1 MMKKENENQRF
12 RIAFNGF
19 RGGNKG
25 SVTSQPLSE
34 YDKTIRYPWVHDAI
48 LRIRGEK
55 PIRSVDNHDAAA
67 LAKAQQRIKSQLP
80 FRCAH
85 YYQFKDNKRRQANII
100 PESFL
105 FQTTID
111 VDEKELVEKA
121 LERAK
126 LLDSLDFIPDD
137 TGERGATPAAAGGS
151 DDETE
156 NRAAAGG
163 PGDETENR
171 TAAGGPG
178 NETEN
183 RAAAGDSDDE
193 TENRAAAGDS
203 DDETENRAVVGGS
216 GNEAENRAAAGGPD
230 HEKENRAA
238 AGGSDHE
245 TENRAAAVENHDG
258 DEAVTADQNTEKRQ
272 TNTEKRQTNLET
284 GQANPEKGQ
293 RNPWKGMLLHLEY
306 SARKKLHID
315 IRMPIGMTIEETQR
329 AYCQAL
335 GVPCDESCF
344 SPERIIFMTDA
355 DSEIYRSSDWYALLP
370 EDEINLRREAFRKR
384 DLGIDGR
391 ALKQG
396 TFASSSFS
404 QSSGNPSFSGSSQ
417 SSGSAP
423 LSGSSQ
429 SSGNAPFSGSSQSSG
444 NSSLSENSS
453 QNQNYS
459 NTENHDN
466 QPLLSGDKTG
476 EKQPAVGGA
485 QVPPHPA
492 SHPADSHT
500 STAVGSAP
508 AHPDGSHHGND
519 KNLIAFD
526 LFRAQAGLAE
536 VDINAVGSRHS
547 SLLAI
552 MSAGASR
559 MMGEEELRR
568 VVEQRMPA
576 FAQERDCQQLISD
589 FYARYHDSCKPMS
602 REVIRI
608 NAQAERLGSKEMAQ
622 QSQEDYPAPPP
633 MPPKLPSLI
642 ALLVSRTPEV
652 YKPAVAHAVFPSLAT
667 HLWKTRFKYIDNV
680 EHEATLMTCL
690 LAGTGAGK
698 SCVQMPIS
706 YVMEDI
712 RKRDR
717 ENLAR
722 EKAWKDEVT
731 RKGANKDKRK
741 RPENLVIQEIDAD
754 MTNPAFVMRTAEAQE
769 HFLYTSLNEI
779 DQFDAL
785 RGQGNQQFRIMCLAF
800 DPANQYGQTRVGT
813 SSVTERVTIRFN
825 WNASTTIQKGL
836 RYFSR
841 VLTDGPISRINFCTI
856 PEREIG
862 AEMPVYGYYGDDFRE
877 ALRPYIEN
885 LCKTS
890 GLVECD
896 QAFQLA
902 LKLKEENA
910 DFARM
915 TQNRIYENL
924 SFRANVIA
932 YLKAC
937 VLYVANG
944 CKWEP
949 EMDEFIRWSLRY
961 DLYCK
966 MRFFGDAIAKAE
978 DGGVKSS
985 RRGPANLLQLLPDE
999 FSYQEAMAIRLEYGL
1014 GQKGTRSM
1022 INNWVHRGYIERKSF
1037 QSASQ
1042 AKTDINISNISFEN
1056 AYFIKLKYRKDGIN
1070 IEKNC

>member
-1 MMKKENENQRF
+1 MKKENENQRF

-25 SVTSQPLSE
+25 SITSQPLSE

-48 LRIRGEK
+48 LQIRGEK
-55 PIRSVDNHDAAA
+55 PIRSVNNHDATA

-80 FRCAH
+80 FRSAH

-137 TGERGATPAAAGGS
+137 TGEQGASTAAGGS
-151 DDETE
+151 DDEDG
-156 NRAAAGG
+156 NRAASGG
-163 PGDETENR
+163 SDAENV
-171 TAAGGPG
+171 
-178 NETEN
+178 N
-183 RAAAGDSDDE
+183 RAASGGSNDE
-193 TENRAAAGDS
+193 TGNRAAS
-203 DDETENRAVVGGS
+203 GGS
-216 GNEAENRAAAGGPD
+216 DAENVNRAASGGSND
-230 HEKENRAA
+230 ENVNRAA
-238 AGGSDHE
+238 AGGSDAE
-245 TENRAAAVENHDG
+245 TVNRAAAVGNHDG
-258 DEAVTADQNTEKRQ
+258 DEAVTADQNPE
-272 TNTEKRQTNLET
+272 N
-284 GQANPEKGQ
+284 GQRNPEKGQ
-293 RNPWKGMLLHLEY
+293 KNPWKGMLLHLEY

-315 IRMPIGMTIEETQR
+315 IRMPIGMTIEEAQR

-384 DLGIDGR
+384 GLDIDGR

-396 TFASSSFS
+396 TFSSSFAH
-404 QSSGNPSFSGSSQ
+404 SSGKAPLSGSSQ
-417 SSGSAP
+417 SSGKAP

-429 SSGNAPFSGSSQSSG
+429 SSGNAPLSGTSQSSG
-444 NSSLSENSS
+444 NPSLSEKTS
-453 QNQNYS
+453 QNQKYLNS
-459 NTENHDN
+459 ENHDN

-476 EKQPAVGGA
+476 EKQPAVGGV

-492 SHPADSHT
+492 PHPADSHT
-500 STAVGSAP
+500 STGVGSAP

-622 QSQEDYPAPPP
+622 QNQEEDYPAPPP
-633 MPPKLPSLI
+633 MPEKLPALI

-915 TQNRIYENL
+915 TQNRIFENL

-1014 GQKGTRSM
+1014 GQKGTRVM

-1042 AKTDINISNISFEN
+1042 AKTDVNFSNVSFEN
-1056 AYFIKLKYRKDGIN
+1056 TYFIKLKYRKDGIN

>member
-25 SVTSQPLSE
+25 SITSQPLSE

-48 LRIRGEK
+48 LQIRGEK
-55 PIRSVDNHDAAA
+55 PIRSVNNHDATA

-80 FRCAH
+80 FRSAH

-137 TGERGATPAAAGGS
+137 TGEQGASTAAGGS
-151 DDETE
+151 DDEDG
-156 NRAAAGG
+156 NRAASGG
-163 PGDETENR
+163 SNDETENR
-171 TAAGGPG
+171 TA
-178 NETEN
+178 
-183 RAAAGDSDDE
+183 
-193 TENRAAAGDS
+193 
-203 DDETENRAVVGGS
+203 VGGS
-216 GNEAENRAAAGGPD
+216 DAEN
-230 HEKENRAA
+230 ENRAA
-238 AGGSDHE
+238 AGGSNDENVNRAAAGGSDAE
-245 TENRAAAVENHDG
+245 TVNRAAAVGNHDG
-258 DEAVTADQNTEKRQ
+258 DEAVTADQNPE
-272 TNTEKRQTNLET
+272 N
-284 GQANPEKGQ
+284 GQRNPEKGQ
-293 RNPWKGMLLHLEY
+293 KNPWKGMLLHLEY

-315 IRMPIGMTIEETQR
+315 IRMPIGMTIEEAQR

-384 DLGIDGR
+384 GLDIDGR

-396 TFASSSFS
+396 TFSSSFAH
-404 QSSGNPSFSGSSQ
+404 SSGKAPLSGSSQ
-417 SSGSAP
+417 SSGKAP

-429 SSGNAPFSGSSQSSG
+429 SSGNAPLSGTSQSSG
-444 NSSLSENSS
+444 NPSLSEKTS
-453 QNQNYS
+453 QNQKYLNS
-459 NTENHDN
+459 ENHDN

-476 EKQPAVGGA
+476 EKQPAVGGV

-492 SHPADSHT
+492 PHPADSHT

-622 QSQEDYPAPPP
+622 QNQEEDYPAPPP
-633 MPPKLPSLI
+633 MPEKLPALI

-915 TQNRIYENL
+915 TQNRIFENL

-1014 GQKGTRSM
+1014 GQKGTRVM

-1042 AKTDINISNISFEN
+1042 AKTDVNFSNVSFEN
-1056 AYFIKLKYRKDGIN
+1056 TYFIKLKYRKDGIN

>member
-25 SVTSQPLSE
+25 SITSQPLSE

-48 LRIRGEK
+48 LQIRGEK
-55 PIRSVDNHDAAA
+55 PIRSVNNHDATA

-80 FRCAH
+80 FRSAH

-137 TGERGATPAAAGGS
+137 TGEQGASTAAGGS
-151 DDETE
+151 DDED
-156 NRAAAGG
+156 G
-163 PGDETENR
+163 
-171 TAAGGPG
+171 
-178 NETEN
+178 
-183 RAAAGDSDDE
+183 
-193 TENRAAAGDS
+193 
-203 DDETENRAVVGGS
+203 
-216 GNEAENRAAAGGPD
+216 
-230 HEKENRAA
+230 NRAA
-238 AGGSDHE
+238 AGGSDAENENRAASGGSNDENVNRAAAGGSDAE
-245 TENRAAAVENHDG
+245 TVNRAAAVGNHDG
-258 DEAVTADQNTEKRQ
+258 DEAVTADQNPE
-272 TNTEKRQTNLET
+272 N
-284 GQANPEKGQ
+284 GQRNPEKGQ
-293 RNPWKGMLLHLEY
+293 KNPWKGMLLHLEY

-315 IRMPIGMTIEETQR
+315 IRMPIGMTIEEAQR

-384 DLGIDGR
+384 GLDIDGR

-396 TFASSSFS
+396 TFSSSFAH
-404 QSSGNPSFSGSSQ
+404 SSGKAPLSGSSQ
-417 SSGSAP
+417 SSGKAP

-429 SSGNAPFSGSSQSSG
+429 SSGNAPLSGTSQSSG
-444 NSSLSENSS
+444 NPSLSEKTS
-453 QNQNYS
+453 QNQKYLNS
-459 NTENHDN
+459 ENHDN

-476 EKQPAVGGA
+476 EKQPAVGGV

-492 SHPADSHT
+492 PHPADSHT

-622 QSQEDYPAPPP
+622 QNQEEDYPAPPP
-633 MPPKLPSLI
+633 MPEKLPALI

-785 RGQGNQQFRIMCLAF
+785 RGQGNQQFLIMCLAF

-1014 GQKGTRSM
+1014 GQKGTRVM

-1042 AKTDINISNISFEN
+1042 AKTDVNFSNVSFEN
-1056 AYFIKLKYRKDGIN
+1056 TYFIKLKYRKDGIN

>member
-25 SVTSQPLSE
+25 SITSQPLSE

-48 LRIRGEK
+48 LQIRGEK
-55 PIRSVDNHDAAA
+55 PIRSINNHDATA

-80 FRCAH
+80 FRSAH

-137 TGERGATPAAAGGS
+137 TGEQGATAAAGTSDNKTENGATAGGS
-151 DDETE
+151 DAEDG
-156 NRAAAGG
+156 NRAA
-163 PGDETENR
+163 
-171 TAAGGPG
+171 
-178 NETEN
+178 
-183 RAAAGDSDDE
+183 S
-193 TENRAAAGDS
+193 
-203 DDETENRAVVGGS
+203 GGS
-216 GNEAENRAAAGGPD
+216 DAEN
-230 HEKENRAA
+230 ENRAA
-238 AGGSDHE
+238 AGGSDAE
-245 TENRAAAVENHDG
+245 NVNRAAAGGSDAENVNRAATVGNHDG
-258 DEAVTADQNTEKRQ
+258 DEAVTADQN
-272 TNTEKRQTNLET
+272 
-284 GQANPEKGQ
+284 PEKGQ
-293 RNPWKGMLLHLEY
+293 RNPENGQKNPWKGMLLHLEY

-315 IRMPIGMTIEETQR
+315 IRMPIGMTIEEAQR

-355 DSEIYRSSDWYALLP
+355 DSEIYRASDWYALLP

-384 DLGIDGR
+384 GLDIDGR
-391 ALKQG
+391 V
-396 TFASSSFS
+396 
-404 QSSGNPSFSGSSQ
+404 
-417 SSGSAP
+417 
-423 LSGSSQ
+423 
-429 SSGNAPFSGSSQSSG
+429 
-444 NSSLSENSS
+444 SEKTS
-453 QNQNYS
+453 QNQKHS
-459 NTENHDN
+459 NSENHDN

-485 QVPPHPA
+485 QVPLHPA
-492 SHPADSHT
+492 PHPADSHT
-500 STAVGSAP
+500 STGVGSAP
-508 AHPDGSHHGND
+508 AHSDGSHHGND

-559 MMGEEELRR
+559 MMGEEELRK

-622 QSQEDYPAPPP
+622 QNQEEDYPAPPP
-633 MPPKLPSLI
+633 MPEKLPALI

-1014 GQKGTRSM
+1014 GQKGTRVM

-1042 AKTDINISNISFEN
+1042 AKTDVNFSNVSFEN
-1056 AYFIKLKYRKDGIN
+1056 TYFIKLKYRKDGIN

>member
-25 SVTSQPLSE
+25 SITSQPLSE

-48 LRIRGEK
+48 LQIRGEK
-55 PIRSVDNHDAAA
+55 PIRSINNHDATA

-80 FRCAH
+80 FRSAH

-137 TGERGATPAAAGGS
+137 TGERGVSTAAGGS
-151 DDETE
+151 NDE
-156 NRAAAGG
+156 N
-163 PGDETENR
+163 
-171 TAAGGPG
+171 
-178 NETEN
+178 
-183 RAAAGDSDDE
+183 
-193 TENRAAAGDS
+193 
-203 DDETENRAVVGGS
+203 V
-216 GNEAENRAAAGGPD
+216 
-230 HEKENRAA
+230 
-238 AGGSDHE
+238 
-245 TENRAAAVENHDG
+245 NRAAAVGNHDG
-258 DEAVTADQNTEKRQ
+258 DEAVTADQKI
-272 TNTEKRQTNLET
+272 
-284 GQANPEKGQ
+284 EKGQ
-293 RNPWKGMLLHLEY
+293 RNPENGQKNPWKGMLLHLEY

-315 IRMPIGMTIEETQR
+315 IRMPIGMTIEEAQR

-355 DSEIYRSSDWYALLP
+355 DSEIYRASDWYALLP

-384 DLGIDGR
+384 GLDVDGR

-396 TFASSSFS
+396 TFSSSFAHSSGNAPLTGSS
-404 QSSGNPSFSGSSQ
+404 QSSGNPS
-417 SSGSAP
+417 
-423 LSGSSQ
+423 
-429 SSGNAPFSGSSQSSG
+429 
-444 NSSLSENSS
+444 LSENTS
-453 QNQNYS
+453 QIQKHS
-459 NTENHDN
+459 NSENHDN

-492 SHPADSHT
+492 AHPADSHT

-559 MMGEEELRR
+559 MMGEEELRK

-622 QSQEDYPAPPP
+622 QNQEEDYPAPPP
-633 MPPKLPSLI
+633 MPEKLPALI
-642 ALLVSRTPEV
+642 SLLVSRTPEV

-1014 GQKGTRSM
+1014 GQKGTRVM

-1042 AKTDINISNISFEN
+1042 AKTDVNFSNVSFEN
-1056 AYFIKLKYRKDGIN
+1056 TYFIKLKYRKDGIN

>member
-25 SVTSQPLSE
+25 SITSQPLSE

-48 LRIRGEK
+48 LQIRGEK
-55 PIRSVDNHDAAA
+55 PIRSINNHDATA

-80 FRCAH
+80 FRSAH

-111 VDEKELVEKA
+111 VDEKELVERA

-137 TGERGATPAAAGGS
+137 TGERGASTAAGGSNDENENRAAAGGS
-151 DDETE
+151 DAETE

-163 PGDETENR
+163 
-171 TAAGGPG
+171 
-178 NETEN
+178 
-183 RAAAGDSDDE
+183 SD
-193 TENRAAAGDS
+193 
-203 DDETENRAVVGGS
+203 
-216 GNEAENRAAAGGPD
+216 AENV
-230 HEKENRAA
+230 NRSA
-238 AGGSDHE
+238 AGGSNDE
-245 TENRAAAVENHDG
+245 NVNRAAAVGNHDG
-258 DEAVTADQNTEKRQ
+258 DEAVTADQKIEK
-272 TNTEKRQTNLET
+272 
-284 GQANPEKGQ
+284 GQRNPEKGQ
-293 RNPWKGMLLHLEY
+293 KNPWKGMLLHLEY

-315 IRMPIGMTIEETQR
+315 IRMPIGMTIEEAQR

-355 DSEIYRSSDWYALLP
+355 DSEIYRASDWYALLP

-384 DLGIDGR
+384 GLDIDGR
-391 ALKQG
+391 A
-396 TFASSSFS
+396 
-404 QSSGNPSFSGSSQ
+404 
-417 SSGSAP
+417 SA
-423 LSGSSQ
+423 
-429 SSGNAPFSGSSQSSG
+429 NT
-444 NSSLSENSS
+444 S
-453 QNQNYS
+453 QNQKHS
-459 NTENHDN
+459 NSENHDN

-492 SHPADSHT
+492 AHPADSHT

-622 QSQEDYPAPPP
+622 QNQEEDYPAPPP
-633 MPPKLPSLI
+633 MPEKLPALI

-1014 GQKGTRSM
+1014 GQKGTRVM

-1042 AKTDINISNISFEN
+1042 VKTDVNFSNVSFEN
-1056 AYFIKLKYRKDGIN
+1056 TYFIKLKYRKDGIN

>member
-25 SVTSQPLSE
+25 SITSQPLSE

-48 LRIRGEK
+48 LQIRGEK
-55 PIRSVDNHDAAA
+55 PIRSVNNHDATA

-80 FRCAH
+80 FRSAH

-137 TGERGATPAAAGGS
+137 TGEQGASTAAGGSDDEDGNRAASGGSNDETENRTAVGGSDAENENSAAAGGS

-156 NRAAAGG
+156 NRTAAGG
-163 PGDETENR
+163 SNDEDGNR
-171 TAAGGPG
+171 TAA
-178 NETEN
+178 
-183 RAAAGDSDDE
+183 
-193 TENRAAAGDS
+193 
-203 DDETENRAVVGGS
+203 VG
-216 GNEAENRAAAGGPD
+216 
-230 HEKENRAA
+230 
-238 AGGSDHE
+238 
-245 TENRAAAVENHDG
+245 NHDG
-258 DEAVTADQNTEKRQ
+258 DEAVTADQNPE
-272 TNTEKRQTNLET
+272 N
-284 GQANPEKGQ
+284 GQRNPEKGQ
-293 RNPWKGMLLHLEY
+293 KNPWKGMLLHLEY

-315 IRMPIGMTIEETQR
+315 IRMPIGMTIEEAQR

-384 DLGIDGR
+384 GLDIDGR

-396 TFASSSFS
+396 TFSSSFAH
-404 QSSGNPSFSGSSQ
+404 SSGKAPLSGSSQ
-417 SSGSAP
+417 SSGKAP

-429 SSGNAPFSGSSQSSG
+429 SSGNAPLSGTSQSSG
-444 NSSLSENSS
+444 NPSLSEKTS
-453 QNQNYS
+453 QNQKHS
-459 NTENHDN
+459 NSENHDN

-476 EKQPAVGGA
+476 EKQPAVGGV

-492 SHPADSHT
+492 PHPADSHT

-622 QSQEDYPAPPP
+622 QNQEEDYPAPPP
-633 MPPKLPSLI
+633 MPEKLPALI

-915 TQNRIYENL
+915 TQNRIFENL

-1014 GQKGTRSM
+1014 GQKGTRVM

-1042 AKTDINISNISFEN
+1042 AKTDVNFSNVSFEN
-1056 AYFIKLKYRKDGIN
+1056 TYFIKLKYRKDGIN

>member
-25 SVTSQPLSE
+25 SITSQPLSE

-48 LRIRGEK
+48 LQIRGEK
-55 PIRSVDNHDAAA
+55 PIRSVNNHDATA

-80 FRCAH
+80 FRSAH

-137 TGERGATPAAAGGS
+137 TGEQGASTAAGGS
-151 DDETE
+151 DDEDG
-156 NRAAAGG
+156 NRAASGG
-163 PGDETENR
+163 SDAENV
-171 TAAGGPG
+171 
-178 NETEN
+178 N
-183 RAAAGDSDDE
+183 RAASGGSNDE
-193 TENRAAAGDS
+193 TG
-203 DDETENRAVVGGS
+203 
-216 GNEAENRAAAGGPD
+216 
-230 HEKENRAA
+230 NRAA
-238 AGGSDHE
+238 AGGSDAE
-245 TENRAAAVENHDG
+245 TVNRAAAVGNHDG
-258 DEAVTADQNTEKRQ
+258 DETVTADQNPE
-272 TNTEKRQTNLET
+272 N
-284 GQANPEKGQ
+284 GQRNPEKGQ
-293 RNPWKGMLLHLEY
+293 KNPWKGMLLHLEY

-315 IRMPIGMTIEETQR
+315 IRMPIGMTIEEAQR

-384 DLGIDGR
+384 GLDIDGR

-396 TFASSSFS
+396 TFSSSFAH
-404 QSSGNPSFSGSSQ
+404 SSGKAPLSGSSQ
-417 SSGSAP
+417 SSGKAP

-429 SSGNAPFSGSSQSSG
+429 SSGNPSLSGTSQSSG
-444 NSSLSENSS
+444 NSSLSEKTS
-453 QNQNYS
+453 QNQKYLNS
-459 NTENHDN
+459 ENHDN

-476 EKQPAVGGA
+476 EKQPAVGGV

-492 SHPADSHT
+492 PHPADSHT
-500 STAVGSAP
+500 STGVGSAP

-622 QSQEDYPAPPP
+622 QNQEEDYPAPPP
-633 MPPKLPSLI
+633 MPEKLPALI

-1014 GQKGTRSM
+1014 GQKGTRVM

-1042 AKTDINISNISFEN
+1042 AKTDVNFSNVSFEN
-1056 AYFIKLKYRKDGIN
+1056 TYFIKLKYRKDGIN

>member
-25 SVTSQPLSE
+25 SITSQPLSE

-48 LRIRGEK
+48 LQIRGEK
-55 PIRSVDNHDAAA
+55 PIRSINNHDATA

-80 FRCAH
+80 FRSAH

-137 TGERGATPAAAGGS
+137 TGEQGASTAAGGS
-151 DDETE
+151 DDEDG
-156 NRAAAGG
+156 NRAA
-163 PGDETENR
+163 
-171 TAAGGPG
+171 
-178 NETEN
+178 
-183 RAAAGDSDDE
+183 S
-193 TENRAAAGDS
+193 
-203 DDETENRAVVGGS
+203 
-216 GNEAENRAAAGGPD
+216 
-230 HEKENRAA
+230 
-238 AGGSDHE
+238 GGSDAE
-245 TENRAAAVENHDG
+245 TVNRAAAVGNHDG
-258 DEAVTADQNTEKRQ
+258 DEAVTADQNPE
-272 TNTEKRQTNLET
+272 N
-284 GQANPEKGQ
+284 GQRNPEKGQ
-293 RNPWKGMLLHLEY
+293 KNPWKGMLLHLEY

-315 IRMPIGMTIEETQR
+315 IRMPIGMTIEEAQR

-384 DLGIDGR
+384 GLDIDGR

-396 TFASSSFS
+396 TFSSSFAH
-404 QSSGNPSFSGSSQ
+404 SSGKAPLSGSSQ
-417 SSGSAP
+417 SSGKAP

-429 SSGNAPFSGSSQSSG
+429 SSGNP
-444 NSSLSENSS
+444 SLSEKTS
-453 QNQNYS
+453 QNQKYLNS
-459 NTENHDN
+459 ENHDN

-476 EKQPAVGGA
+476 EKQPAVGGV

-492 SHPADSHT
+492 PHPADSHT

-622 QSQEDYPAPPP
+622 QNQEEDYPAPPP
-633 MPPKLPSLI
+633 MPEKLPALI

-680 EHEATLMTCL
+680 EATLMTCL

-1014 GQKGTRSM
+1014 GQKGTRVM

-1042 AKTDINISNISFEN
+1042 AKTDVNFSNVSFEN
-1056 AYFIKLKYRKDGIN
+1056 TYFIKLKYRKDGIN

>member
-25 SVTSQPLSE
+25 SITSQPLSE

-48 LRIRGEK
+48 LQIRGEK
-55 PIRSVDNHDAAA
+55 PIRSINNHDATA

-80 FRCAH
+80 FRSAH

-137 TGERGATPAAAGGS
+137 TGEQGATAAAGGS
-151 DDETE
+151 DAENVNRAAAGGSDAETE

-163 PGDETENR
+163 SDAEN
-171 TAAGGPG
+171 
-178 NETEN
+178 EN
-183 RAAAGDSDDE
+183 RAAS
-193 TENRAAAGDS
+193 
-203 DDETENRAVVGGS
+203 
-216 GNEAENRAAAGGPD
+216 
-230 HEKENRAA
+230 
-238 AGGSDHE
+238 GGSDAE
-245 TENRAAAVENHDG
+245 NENRVATVGNHDG
-258 DEAVTADQNTEKRQ
+258 DEAVTADQNPE
-272 TNTEKRQTNLET
+272 N
-284 GQANPEKGQ
+284 GQK
-293 RNPWKGMLLHLEY
+293 NPWKGMLLHLEY

-315 IRMPIGMTIEETQR
+315 IRMPIGMTIEEAQR

-355 DSEIYRSSDWYALLP
+355 DSEIYRASDWYALLP

-384 DLGIDGR
+384 GLDVDGR

-396 TFASSSFS
+396 TFSSSFAHSSGNAPLTGSS
-404 QSSGNPSFSGSSQ
+404 QSSGNPS
-417 SSGSAP
+417 
-423 LSGSSQ
+423 
-429 SSGNAPFSGSSQSSG
+429 
-444 NSSLSENSS
+444 LSENTS
-453 QNQNYS
+453 QIQKHS
-459 NTENHDN
+459 NSENHDN

-492 SHPADSHT
+492 AHPADSHT

-622 QSQEDYPAPPP
+622 QNQEEDYPAPPP
-633 MPPKLPSLI
+633 MPEKLPALI

-1014 GQKGTRSM
+1014 GQKGTRVM

-1042 AKTDINISNISFEN
+1042 AKTDVNFSNVSFEN
-1056 AYFIKLKYRKDGIN
+1056 TYFIKLKYRKDGIN

>member
-25 SVTSQPLSE
+25 SITSQPLSE

-48 LRIRGEK
+48 LQIRGEK
-55 PIRSVDNHDAAA
+55 PIRSINNHDATA

-80 FRCAH
+80 FRSAH

-111 VDEKELVEKA
+111 VDEKELVERA

-137 TGERGATPAAAGGS
+137 TGERGASTAAGGSNDETGNRAAAGGS
-151 DDETE
+151 DAETE

-163 PGDETENR
+163 SN
-171 TAAGGPG
+171 
-178 NETEN
+178 
-183 RAAAGDSDDE
+183 
-193 TENRAAAGDS
+193 
-203 DDETENRAVVGGS
+203 
-216 GNEAENRAAAGGPD
+216 AENV
-230 HEKENRAA
+230 
-238 AGGSDHE
+238 
-245 TENRAAAVENHDG
+245 NRAAAVGNHDG
-258 DEAVTADQNTEKRQ
+258 DEAVTADQKI
-272 TNTEKRQTNLET
+272 
-284 GQANPEKGQ
+284 EKGQ
-293 RNPWKGMLLHLEY
+293 KNPENGQKNPWKGMLLHLEY

-315 IRMPIGMTIEETQR
+315 IRMPIGMTIEEAQR

-355 DSEIYRSSDWYALLP
+355 DSEIYRASDWYALLP

-384 DLGIDGR
+384 GLDVDGR
-391 ALKQG
+391 FL
-396 TFASSSFS
+396 
-404 QSSGNPSFSGSSQ
+404 
-417 SSGSAP
+417 
-423 LSGSSQ
+423 
-429 SSGNAPFSGSSQSSG
+429 
-444 NSSLSENSS
+444 ENTS
-453 QNQNYS
+453 QNQKHS
-459 NTENHDN
+459 NSENHDN

-485 QVPPHPA
+485 QVPLHPA
-492 SHPADSHT
+492 AHPADSHT

-622 QSQEDYPAPPP
+622 QNQEEDYPAPPP
-633 MPPKLPSLI
+633 MPEKLPALI

-1014 GQKGTRSM
+1014 GQKGTRVM

-1042 AKTDINISNISFEN
+1042 AKTDVNFSNVSFEN
-1056 AYFIKLKYRKDGIN
+1056 TYFIKLKYRKDGIN

>member
-25 SVTSQPLSE
+25 SITSQPLSE

-48 LRIRGEK
+48 LQIRGEK
-55 PIRSVDNHDAAA
+55 PIRSVNNHDATA

-80 FRCAH
+80 FRSAH

-137 TGERGATPAAAGGS
+137 TGEQGASTAAGGS
-151 DDETE
+151 DDEDG
-156 NRAAAGG
+156 NRAASGG
-163 PGDETENR
+163 SDAENVSRAASGGSNDET
-171 TAAGGPG
+171 G
-178 NETEN
+178 
-183 RAAAGDSDDE
+183 
-193 TENRAAAGDS
+193 
-203 DDETENRAVVGGS
+203 
-216 GNEAENRAAAGGPD
+216 
-230 HEKENRAA
+230 NRAA
-238 AGGSDHE
+238 AGGSDAE
-245 TENRAAAVENHDG
+245 TVNRAAAVGNHDG
-258 DEAVTADQNTEKRQ
+258 DEAVTADQNPE
-272 TNTEKRQTNLET
+272 N
-284 GQANPEKGQ
+284 GQRNPEKGQ
-293 RNPWKGMLLHLEY
+293 KNPWKGMLLHLEY

-315 IRMPIGMTIEETQR
+315 IRMPIGMTIEEAQR

-384 DLGIDGR
+384 GLDIDGR

-396 TFASSSFS
+396 TFSSSFAH
-404 QSSGNPSFSGSSQ
+404 SSGK
-417 SSGSAP
+417 AP

-429 SSGNAPFSGSSQSSG
+429 SSGKAPLSGRSQSSG
-444 NSSLSENSS
+444 NAPLSGTSQSSGNPSLSEKTS
-453 QNQNYS
+453 QNQKHS
-459 NTENHDN
+459 NSENHDN

-476 EKQPAVGGA
+476 EKQPAVGGV

-492 SHPADSHT
+492 PHPADSHT

-622 QSQEDYPAPPP
+622 QNQEEDYPAPPP
-633 MPPKLPSLI
+633 MPEKLPALI

-915 TQNRIYENL
+915 TQNRIFENL

-1014 GQKGTRSM
+1014 GQKGTRVM

-1042 AKTDINISNISFEN
+1042 AKTDVNFSNVSFEN
-1056 AYFIKLKYRKDGIN
+1056 TYFIKLKYRKDGIN

>member
-48 LRIRGEK
+48 LQIRGEK

-80 FRCAH
+80 FRSAH

-137 TGERGATPAAAGGS
+137 IGERGATPAA
-151 DDETE
+151 
-156 NRAAAGG
+156 
-163 PGDETENR
+163 
-171 TAAGGPG
+171 
-178 NETEN
+178 
-183 RAAAGDSDDE
+183 
-193 TENRAAAGDS
+193 
-203 DDETENRAVVGGS
+203 VG
-216 GNEAENRAAAGGPD
+216 
-230 HEKENRAA
+230 
-238 AGGSDHE
+238 
-245 TENRAAAVENHDG
+245 NHDG
-258 DEAVTADQNTEKRQ
+258 DEAVTADQKTE
-272 TNTEKRQTNLET
+272 N
-284 GQANPEKGQ
+284 GQRNPEKGQ
-293 RNPWKGMLLHLEY
+293 KNPWKGMLLHLEY

-384 DLGIDGR
+384 GLDIDGR

-396 TFASSSFS
+396 TFASSSFR
-404 QSSGNPSFSGSSQ
+404 QSSGNV
-417 SSGSAP
+417 
-423 LSGSSQ
+423 
-429 SSGNAPFSGSSQSSG
+429 PFSGSSQSSG
-444 NSSLSENSS
+444 NVPLLGSSQPSGNSAPLSENSS
-453 QNQNYS
+453 QNQNHS

-608 NAQAERLGSKEMAQ
+608 NAQAERLGSKEMVQ
-622 QSQEDYPAPPP
+622 QSQEEDYPAPPP
-633 MPPKLPSLI
+633 MPQKLPALI

-877 ALRPYIEN
+877 GLRPYIEN

-999 FSYQEAMAIRLEYGL
+999 FSYQEAMTIRLEYGL
-1014 GQKGTRSM
+1014 GQKGTRVM

-1037 QSASQ
+1037 QSANQ
-1042 AKTDINISNISFEN
+1042 TKTDVNFSNVSFEN

-1070 IEKNC
+1070 FEKNC

>member
-25 SVTSQPLSE
+25 SITSQPLSE

-48 LRIRGEK
+48 LQIRGEK
-55 PIRSVDNHDAAA
+55 PIRSINNHDATA

-80 FRCAH
+80 FRSAH

-137 TGERGATPAAAGGS
+137 TGEQGASTAAGGS
-151 DDETE
+151 NDETE

-163 PGDETENR
+163 SDAENV
-171 TAAGGPG
+171 
-178 NETEN
+178 N
-183 RAAAGDSDDE
+183 RAAAGGSNDENVNRAAAGGFGDE
-193 TENRAAAGDS
+193 TENRAAA
-203 DDETENRAVVGGS
+203 E
-216 GNEAENRAAAGGPD
+216 
-230 HEKENRAA
+230 
-238 AGGSDHE
+238 GSDAE
-245 TENRAAAVENHDG
+245 TENRAASGGSNDEDVNRAAAVGNHDG
-258 DEAVTADQNTEKRQ
+258 DEAVTADK
-272 TNTEKRQTNLET
+272 KI
-284 GQANPEKGQ
+284 EKGQ
-293 RNPWKGMLLHLEY
+293 RNPENGQKNPWKGMLLHLEY
-306 SARKKLHID
+306 SARKKLHVD
-315 IRMPIGMTIEETQR
+315 IRMPIGMTIEEAQR

-384 DLGIDGR
+384 GLDIDGR

-396 TFASSSFS
+396 TFSSSFAH
-404 QSSGNPSFSGSSQ
+404 SSGKAPLSGSSH
-417 SSGSAP
+417 SSGKAP

-429 SSGNAPFSGSSQSSG
+429 SSGNPSLSGSSQSSG
-444 NSSLSENSS
+444 NPSLSEDTS
-453 QNQNYS
+453 QNQKHS
-459 NTENHDN
+459 NSENHDN

-492 SHPADSHT
+492 PHPADSHT

-559 MMGEEELRR
+559 MMGEEELRK

-622 QSQEDYPAPPP
+622 QNQEEDYPAPPP
-633 MPPKLPSLI
+633 MPEKLPALI

-1014 GQKGTRSM
+1014 GQKGTRVM

-1042 AKTDINISNISFEN
+1042 AKTDVNFSNVSFEN

>member
-1 MMKKENENQRF
+1 MKKENENQRF

-25 SVTSQPLSE
+25 SITSQPLSE

-48 LRIRGEK
+48 LQIRGEK
-55 PIRSVDNHDAAA
+55 PIRSINNHDATA

-80 FRCAH
+80 FRSAH

-137 TGERGATPAAAGGS
+137 TGERGASTAAGGS
-151 DDETE
+151 
-156 NRAAAGG
+156 N
-163 PGDETENR
+163 DETENR
-171 TAAGGPG
+171 TAAGG
-178 NETEN
+178 
-183 RAAAGDSDDE
+183 SD
-193 TENRAAAGDS
+193 
-203 DDETENRAVVGGS
+203 
-216 GNEAENRAAAGGPD
+216 AENVN
-230 HEKENRAA
+230 K
-238 AGGSDHE
+238 
-245 TENRAAAVENHDG
+245 AAAVGNHDG
-258 DEAVTADQNTEKRQ
+258 DEAVTADQNPEK
-272 TNTEKRQTNLET
+272 
-284 GQANPEKGQ
+284 GQRNPEKGQ
-293 RNPWKGMLLHLEY
+293 RNPANGQKNPWKGMLLHLEY

-315 IRMPIGMTIEETQR
+315 IRMPIGMTIEEAQR

-355 DSEIYRSSDWYALLP
+355 DSEIYRASDWYALLP

-384 DLGIDGR
+384 GLDVDGR
-391 ALKQG
+391 V
-396 TFASSSFS
+396 
-404 QSSGNPSFSGSSQ
+404 
-417 SSGSAP
+417 
-423 LSGSSQ
+423 
-429 SSGNAPFSGSSQSSG
+429 
-444 NSSLSENSS
+444 SENTS
-453 QNQNYS
+453 QNQKHS
-459 NTENHDN
+459 NLENHDN

-492 SHPADSHT
+492 AHPADSHT

-559 MMGEEELRR
+559 MMGEEELRK

-622 QSQEDYPAPPP
+622 QNQEEDYPAPPP
-633 MPPKLPSLI
+633 MPEKLPALI

-1014 GQKGTRSM
+1014 GQKGTRVM

-1042 AKTDINISNISFEN
+1042 AKTDVNFSNVSFEN
-1056 AYFIKLKYRKDGIN
+1056 TYFIKLKYRKDGIN